1 VVRAGARPNRDVG
14 LPPFAEGCQPEA
26 QSARLFTQPA
36 DGFGAGPVAKR
47 EVEVGRLVAEG
58 LSNKQI
64 GARLFISE
72 RTVATHVSNI
82 MNKLGLNSR
91 SQIAVWMTSPS

>member
-1 VVRAGARPNRDVG
+1 
-14 LPPFAEGCQPEA
+14 
-26 QSARLFTQPA
+26 
-36 DGFGAGPVAKR
+36 
-47 EVEVGRLVAEG
+47 LVAEG

-64 GARLFISE
+64 GARLFISD

-91 SQIAVWMTSPS
+91 AQIAVWMTSST